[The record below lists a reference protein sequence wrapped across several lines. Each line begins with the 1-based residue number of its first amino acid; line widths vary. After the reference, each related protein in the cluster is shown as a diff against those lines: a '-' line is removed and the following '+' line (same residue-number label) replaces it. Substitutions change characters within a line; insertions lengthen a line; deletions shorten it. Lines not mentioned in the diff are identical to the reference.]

1 MRIAVSGS
9 HGLIGSAL
17 SRALQARGDHVQPI
31 TRDSA
36 GELVTSGL
44 DGIDAVVHL
53 AGEGVAEKRWSAA
66 QKAKVLE
73 SRSRGTAALAQ
84 ALAALDV
91 KPRVLVSGSAIGYYG
106 TRGDEV
112 LTESSA
118 SGNDFL
124 SEVCRAWEAA
134 TAPAEAAGIR
144 VNHIRTGIVLDK
156 DGGALKKQ
164 LPLFRA
170 GVGGKLASGRQWMSW
185 IAIDDEVGA
194 ILHLIDAATISG
206 PVNLTAP
213 NPVTNATFTKALG
226 QALHRPAV
234 VPVPS
239 LALKVVLGSELADNL
254 LGSQRVQPAKL
265 LADGYEFR
273 YPDIDGALAAVLQS

>member
-1 MRIAVSGS
+1 MRVAVSGS
-9 HGLIGSAL
+9 HGLIGTAVA
-17 SRALQARGDHVQPI
+17 RALAARGDEVQPI
-31 TRDSA
+31 ARDSA
-36 GELVTSGL
+36 GELITSGL
-44 DGIDAVVHL
+44 AGVDAVVHL
-53 AGEGVAEKRWSAA
+53 AGEGVAEKRWSDA
-66 QKAKVLE
+66 QKTKVLE
-73 SRSRGTAALAQ
+73 SRSRGTAALAN

-91 KPRVLVSGSAIGYYG
+91 RPRVLVSGSAIGYYG

-118 SGNDFL
+118 SGDDFL

-144 VNHIRTGIVLDK
+144 VAHIRTGIVLDRT
-156 DGGALKKQ
+156 GGALKKQ
-164 LPLFRA
+164 LPLFRM

-194 ILHLIDAATISG
+194 ILHLIDTATVSG

-226 QALHRPAV
+226 HALHRPAV
-234 VPVPS
+234 LPVPS
-239 LALKVVLGSELADNL
+239 LALKIVLGAELADNL

-265 LADGYEFR
+265 LAGGYDFR